1 MTWRTRGI
9 FNRRSQTALRKRLR
23 NSTTSAEGILWTWL
37 QRRILLGKKFRRQV
51 GFGRY
56 IVDFY
61 CPECRLG
68 VELDGA
74 AHFSPTR
81 EEYEKERTR
90 YLKSLGIE
98 LIRFE
103 NRAVHKNIEMVIEA
117 IEKALKDRTSSANHP
132 N

>member
-61 CPECRLG
+61 CPEFRLA

-74 AHFSPTR
+74 GHMTSMGS
-81 EEYEKERTR
+81 EKDQERDEF
-90 YLKSLGIE
+90 LKRFNVRV
-98 LIRFE
+98 IRFE
-103 NRAVHKNIEMVIEA
+103 NKWVFKNLEAVLDA
-117 IEKALKDRTSSANHP
+117 IRVALEP
-132 N
+132 PLV